1 MAICSNTL
9 NISSY
14 FKLPSSKIQRPYHIY
29 QVIQAFTWII
39 FPYICCAQ
47 VMFHNFFRWLRIL
60 ILYKRSVLEKYPKKK
75 EKSIIANCSFS
86 KCKKCLKKFIKPK

>member
-39 FPYICCAQ
+39 FPSICCAQ
-47 VMFHNFFRWLRIL
+47 VMFHNFFRWLRIQ
-60 ILYKRSVLEKYPKKK
+60 ILYKRSVLEKYP
-75 EKSIIANCSFS
+75 IANCSFS